1 MVNWHNSAEAQK
13 AIKDAVDAVT
23 ARLRASAVIEF
34 LASATRGTGD
44 TNSASKDLGTYA
56 EAEGFARVTAKAG
69 TSPTLDIKFQGSHD
83 GTNFADLGDAFT
95 QITTEGTYVKKLAAN
110 FGKFVRAV
118 ATIGGSDTPTFT
130 FSLQV
135 VAKS

>member
-1 MVNWHNSAEAQK
+1 MVNWHNSAEARK
-13 AIKDAVDAVT
+13 AIYD
-23 ARLRASAVIEF
+23 RLRGSAVIEF
-34 LASATRGTGD
+34 LTSAQRGAGTAD
-44 TNSASKDLGTYA
+44 SASKDLGTYA
-56 EAEGFARVTAKAG
+56 EAVGFAIVTAKAG

-95 QITTEGTYVKKLAAN
+95 QITTEGTYVKKLASN

>member
-1 MVNWHNSAEAQK
+1 MVNWHNSAEAMK
-13 AIKDAVDAVT
+13 AIYD
-23 ARLRASAVIEF
+23 RLRGSSVIEF
-34 LASATRGTGD
+34 LASATRGSGA

-56 EAEGFARVTAKAG
+56 EAMGFAKVTAKVG

-95 QITTEGTYVKKLAAN
+95 QITTEGTYLKKLAAN
-110 FGKFVRAV
+110 FGKHVRAV
-118 ATIGGSDTPTFT
+118 CTIGGSDTPTFT
-130 FSLQV
+130 FSLNV